1 MGADDGLGGP
11 GLTSLARVAGVVLE
25 SVSVRVIDEVRA
37 AFLSLVRPLELGSPL
52 WCGCGGNAGWLIL
65 IESAALEA
73 LYLGL
78 DLVYGHPQ
86 IASGLVHGELALVVG
101 EADEM
106 L

>member
-1 MGADDGLGGP
+1 VGADDGLGGP
-11 GLTSLARVAGVVLE
+11 GLTSLAGVAGVVLE
-25 SVSVRVIDEVRA
+25 SVSVRVIDEVRG

-52 WCGCGGNAGWLIL
+52 WCGCRSSAGWLIL

-78 DLVYGHPQ
+78 DLVDGHPQ
-86 IASGLVHGELALVVG
+86 IASGLVHSELTLVVG